1 MKDCPLSKSDILP
14 RNASWILERWF
25 YKTVVKNTY
34 QNQTID
40 VEIVHKQYFSTYL
53 HRWWHTVEPE
63 KESSQRVHMKSVNQ
77 EMFSGKDWEKI

>member
-1 MKDCPLSKSDILP
+1 MVVPQNTYRNCMKVVT
-14 RNASWILERWF
+14 
-25 YKTVVKNTY
+25 KTVVKNTY

-40 VEIVHKQYFSTYL
+40 VEIVHKQYLSTYL